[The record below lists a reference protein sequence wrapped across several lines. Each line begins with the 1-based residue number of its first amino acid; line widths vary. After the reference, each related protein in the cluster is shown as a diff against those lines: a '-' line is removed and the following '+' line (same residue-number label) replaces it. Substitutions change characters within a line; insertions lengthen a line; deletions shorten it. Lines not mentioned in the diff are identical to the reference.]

1 MKFILEEEIMNKIG
15 LRKLRVRKEGKH
27 LLSFTTNINGYE
39 FLKTYSSDDM
49 YENYKAMQDDIEW
62 GFDWVDE
69 NGNIELDEVLH
80 DSIIEKQ
87 QRFNIEFKNQNDNTI
102 MVIRDSQ
109 TGKRYDYQLDG
120 ILTEQNLLSS
130 ARNKIEIIKQQEAT
144 DRVLA
149 NGFSL
154 D

>member
-1 MKFILEEEIMNKIG
+1 
-15 LRKLRVRKEGKH
+15 
-27 LLSFTTNINGYE
+27 
-39 FLKTYSSDDM
+39 M

>member
-1 MKFILEEEIMNKIG
+1 MDKIG

-27 LLSFTTNINGYE
+27 LLSFTVDINGFE

-49 YENYKAMQDDIEW
+49 SENYRVMYDDIKW

-69 NGNIELDEVLH
+69 EGNIELDESKH
-80 DSIIEKQ
+80 DSIIEGR
-87 QRFNIEFKNQNDNTI
+87 QRFDIEFEEIDGKTI
-102 MVIRDSQ
+102 MVIRDTQ
-109 TGKRYDYQLDG
+109 RAKKYDYKLDG
-120 ILTEQNLLSS
+120 ILTNENIISS
-130 ARNKIEIIKQQEAT
+130 ARNKIEIIKQQEAVDT
-144 DRVLA
+144 VLA

>member
-1 MKFILEEEIMNKIG
+1 
-15 LRKLRVRKEGKH
+15 
-27 LLSFTTNINGYE
+27 
-39 FLKTYSSDDM
+39 
-49 YENYKAMQDDIEW
+49 
-62 GFDWVDE
+62 
-69 NGNIELDEVLH
+69 
-80 DSIIEKQ
+80 
-87 QRFNIEFKNQNDNTI
+87 